1 MRLNNPLVLI
11 PFPQKQKTQSVCP
24 REAGSF
30 WDMPP
35 SPEEGQKRPSAMF
48 IGHPFCTFYHVI
60 WQKICEFLLF
70 CCESEINPEHSGFFH
85 WSSGVWADLVMD
97 LTTMSLT
104 YLIHF
109 ICLWVVSMWYIC
121 QQLRLCVF
129 LQFDIVIPPCFSGC
143 WQLLQPVTFKKA
155 HSRSPEDRYLSCSNS
170 FLSHSIH
177 YMVQSEKLHPTDN
190 TQEAKAAFQ
199 LGIFCACTYS
209 LILCAFQVIV
219 SKN

>member
-1 MRLNNPLVLI
+1 
-11 PFPQKQKTQSVCP
+11 
-24 REAGSF
+24 
-30 WDMPP
+30 
-35 SPEEGQKRPSAMF
+35 
-48 IGHPFCTFYHVI
+48 
-60 WQKICEFLLF
+60 
-70 CCESEINPEHSGFFH
+70 
-85 WSSGVWADLVMD
+85 MD

-129 LQFDIVIPPCFSGC
+129 LQFDILIPPCLSGC

-170 FLSHSIH
+170 FLSHSVH